1 MNAPL
6 QIISQ
11 PVSRYRPMLEE
22 DVARVVEIERKIYTF
37 PWSPGNFSDSLH
49 AGYNCWVNQQGAEL
63 AGYGVMMLAAGEAHL
78 LNLGIAV
85 EWQGRGLG
93 REALGHL
100 IDVARAQRAEVMFL
114 EVRTSNIV
122 ARRLYVTAGF
132 RVLTIRKNYYPGVNG
147 RENAVLMELKL

>member
-1 MNAPL
+1 MNA
-6 QIISQ
+6 QFQ
-11 PVSRYRPMLEE
+11 PVSRYRPMIEE
-22 DVARVVEIERKIYTF
+22 DVAHVVEIERKIYTF

-49 AGYNCWVNQQGAEL
+49 AGYHCWVNHQGAEL
-63 AGYGVMMLAAGEAHL
+63 VGYGVMMLAAGEAHL
-78 LNLGIAV
+78 LNLGIAA

-93 REALGHL
+93 REARGHL
-100 IDVARAQRAEVMFL
+100 IDVARGHLAEVMFL